1 MSITSIFKKL
11 FGSETDNETQ
21 QHSSS
26 ENEGK
31 VLLDAPNLGKG
42 YHADDDMALTGVQSE
57 PSSEGSK
64 SSHDEEKPSSSKTEE
79 PTCKETNENL
89 GIPDDDK
96 AEEKTPNLATYNL
109 IILDE
114 SGSMSPVRHET
125 ISGCNETLN
134 SIRNTAKENNEI
146 KQYVSIFCFDT
157 TNSRYVFHD
166 VPVEETRDLTT
177 ADYCPN
183 ACTPL
188 YDAIG
193 YTVTQLSRL
202 LANSESVGVVT
213 IITDGYENASRLWKH
228 HMVVELI
235 ENLKKRGWVFT
246 FIGANIDVE
255 GTASGLGID
264 SRMKFEQSTSG
275 MREMFRAER
284 RSRRAH
290 SSKLDYLR
298 KMEEKE
304 LRRGRYYSEE
314 QRMANLGSLNQGY
327 FVDEERIA
335 PNFIDRL
342 GNADVFVFGSNVH
355 GQHHGGASLYA
366 LEHFGAI
373 NGQAEGIQGRSYAI
387 PTEGNTFEE
396 LKQAIERFND
406 YVVTHPHVRFMLT
419 PIGCGAAGYGMEQI
433 APLFRQAY
441 SFGNVYVP
449 KQFMPYMGI
458 NPNL

>member
-1 MSITSIFKKL
+1 MGILSFFKNL
-11 FGSETDNETQ
+11 IGSDSDYENQ
-21 QHSSS
+21 QSSSS
-26 ENEGK
+26 ENEVK
-31 VLLDAPNLGKG
+31 AKLNSPNLGKG
-42 YHADDDMALTGVQSE
+42 FQAEVMDVQADVPPANDGEGTTHEDKKTTDRKMEAPFSE
-57 PSSEGSK
+57 EGK
-64 SSHDEEKPSSSKTEE
+64 
-79 PTCKETNENL
+79 ENL
-89 GIPDDDK
+89 GIL
-96 AEEKTPNLATYNL
+96 EENEKKPPTIATYNL

-114 SGSMSPVRHET
+114 SGSMGHVRNET

-134 SIRNTAKENNEI
+134 SIRNTAKENKGI

-157 TNSRYVFHD
+157 TNSRYLFHD
-166 VPVEETRDLTT
+166 VPVEETRDLTS

-228 HMVVELI
+228 HMVVQLI

-264 SRMKFEQSTSG
+264 SRMEFEQSASG
-275 MREMFRAER
+275 MKEMFGAQS
-284 RSRRAH
+284 RSRKAY

-298 KMEEKE
+298 RMEERE
-304 LRRGRYYSEE
+304 LRRGRYYGEE
-314 QRMANLGSLNQGY
+314 QRRANLGSLNRGY
-327 FVDEERIA
+327 FVEESRIA
-335 PNFIDRL
+335 PDFIDRL
-342 GNADVFVFGSNVH
+342 GNADVFVFGSNIH
-355 GQHHGGASLYA
+355 GQHHEGASLYA

-373 NGQAEGIQGRSYAI
+373 NGQAEGMQGRCYAI

-396 LKQAIERFND
+396 LEQAIERFND
-406 YVVTHPHVRFMLT
+406 YVVTHPHVRFMLSA
-419 PIGCGAAGYGMEQI
+419 IGCGAAGYSVEQI

-449 KQFMPYMGI
+449 EHFLKYVKQ
-458 NPNL
+458 

>member
-1 MSITSIFKKL
+1 MGILSFIKNL
-11 FGSETDNETQ
+11 LGSDSENQ
-21 QHSSS
+21 NRQSFSS
-26 ENEGK
+26 ENEVK
-31 VLLDAPNLGKG
+31 APLNTPNLGKG
-42 YHADDDMALTGVQSE
+42 FHAEDIDVQEDVSPANNGKGTTSE
-57 PSSEGSK
+57 EV
-64 SSHDEEKPSSSKTEE
+64 KPSTPKSAAPSCEGVK
-79 PTCKETNENL
+79 ENL
-89 GIPDDDK
+89 GTPEK
-96 AEEKTPNLATYNL
+96 KEKTPRTIATYNL

-114 SGSMSPVRHET
+114 SGSMSTVRNET

-134 SIRNTAKENNEI
+134 SIRNTAKENKEI
-146 KQYVSIFCFDT
+146 RQYVSIFCFDT
-157 TNSRYVFHD
+157 TNSRYLFHD
-166 VPVEETRDLTT
+166 VPVEETRDLTS

-202 LANSESVGVVT
+202 LANSDSVGVVT

-228 HMVVELI
+228 HMVVQLI

-264 SRMKFEQSTSG
+264 SRMRFNQTASG
-275 MREMFRAER
+275 MKEMFGAES
-284 RSRRAH
+284 RSRRAY

-298 KMEEKE
+298 KMEERE
-304 LRRGRYYSEE
+304 LRRGRYYGEE
-314 QRMANLGSLNQGY
+314 QRRADLGSLNRGY
-327 FVDEERIA
+327 FVEESRIA
-335 PNFIDRL
+335 PDFIDKL
-342 GNADVFVFGSNVH
+342 ANADVFVFGSNIH

-373 NGQAEGIQGRSYAI
+373 NGQAEGMQGRSYAI

-406 YVVTHPHVRFMLT
+406 YVVTHPHVRFMLSA
-419 PIGCGAAGYGMEQI
+419 IGCGSAGYSVEQI
-433 APLFRQAY
+433 APLFYQAY

-449 KQFMPYMGI
+449 KQFLPYMST
-458 NPNL
+458 NPNVEI

>member
-1 MSITSIFKKL
+1 MGILSFFKNL
-11 FGSETDNETQ
+11 IGSDSDYENQ
-21 QHSSS
+21 QSSSS
-26 ENEGK
+26 ENEVK
-31 VLLDAPNLGKG
+31 AKLNSPNLGKG
-42 YHADDDMALTGVQSE
+42 FQAEVMDVQADVPPANDGEGTTHEDKKTTDRKMEAPFSE
-57 PSSEGSK
+57 EGK
-64 SSHDEEKPSSSKTEE
+64 
-79 PTCKETNENL
+79 ENL
-89 GIPDDDK
+89 GIL
-96 AEEKTPNLATYNL
+96 EENEKKPPTIATYNL

-114 SGSMSPVRHET
+114 SGSMGHVRNET

-134 SIRNTAKENNEI
+134 SIRNTAKENKGI

-157 TNSRYVFHD
+157 TNSRYLFHD
-166 VPVEETRDLTT
+166 VPVEETRDLTS

-228 HMVVELI
+228 HMVVQLI

-264 SRMKFEQSTSG
+264 SRMEFEQSASG
-275 MREMFRAER
+275 MKEMFGAQS
-284 RSRRAH
+284 RSRKAY

-298 KMEEKE
+298 RMEERE
-304 LRRGRYYSEE
+304 LRRGRYYGEE
-314 QRMANLGSLNQGY
+314 QRRANLGSLNRGY
-327 FVDEERIA
+327 FVEESRIA
-335 PNFIDRL
+335 PDFIDRL
-342 GNADVFVFGSNVH
+342 GNADVFVFGSNIH
-355 GQHHGGASLYA
+355 GQHHEGASLYA

-373 NGQAEGIQGRSYAI
+373 NGQAEGMQGRCYAI

-396 LKQAIERFND
+396 LEQAIERFSD
-406 YVVTHPHVRFMLT
+406 YVVTHPHVRFMLSA
-419 PIGCGAAGYGMEQI
+419 IGCGAAGYSVEQI

-449 KQFMPYMGI
+449 EHFLKYVKQ
-458 NPNL
+458 